1 VADGADR
8 EAAGDRGVAA
18 VNADAGVLSARVA
31 DVHRRVRDSGGDPGR
46 MRIVAVTKGFGPEAV
61 QAAKAAGLADVGE
74 NYAQEL
80 LAKAE
85 LLAQAEPPASAG
97 APLAGIRWHF
107 LGPVQ
112 RNKVKG
118 LAPLVGTWHGIDR
131 EAAAD
136 AVAGAAPGSEVMV
149 QVNVTGD
156 ANRPGCRR
164 EEVDRLVAH
173 IRTLALDLSG
183 LMAVGP
189 AEVGEGSRTCFRW
202 LAAKARELGVRE
214 LSMGMSEDFEM
225 AVSEGATTL
234 RLGRVLFG
242 DRPKRTAVRR

>member
-1 VADGADR
+1 M
-8 EAAGDRGVAA
+8 AA
-18 VNADAGVLSARVA
+18 VTADAGVLAARVA
-31 DVHRRVRDSGGDPGR
+31 DVQRRVRDSGGDPDR

-61 QAAKAAGLADVGE
+61 QAAQAAGLADVGE

-85 LLAQAEPPASAG
+85 SLANAELITEAEEPAAAG
-97 APLAGIRWHF
+97 ASLAGIRWHF

-156 ANRPGCRR
+156 ANRPGCHPD
-164 EEVDRLVAH
+164 EVDRLVAH
-173 IRTLALDLSG
+173 VRTLPLDLSG

-189 AEVGEGSRTCFRW
+189 AEVGEGSRSCFRW
-202 LAAKARELGVRE
+202 LATKARELGLRE